1 MTRPYAGRYDEEV
14 LLLPRP
20 LPLAQVLER
29 DATLADWS
37 RRHRLEARLTVAIR
51 ALLPR
56 AVGPQ
61 VRVSATAGQCL
72 ELAAGAGAIAA
83 VVRQWAPD
91 LLAALRREGWDFTE
105 LRVRVQVNRMA
116 EQPVKSTGNQRDASG
131 ARALFDLG
139 DRLPEGPL
147 RRSLARWSRRAR
159 GRA

>member
-1 MTRPYAGRYDEEV
+1 MRPYAGRYDEEA

-37 RRHRLEARLTVAIR
+37 RRHRLEARLTAAIR

-61 VRVSATAGQCL
+61 IRVSATGGQCL

-83 VVRQWAPD
+83 VVRQRAPD

-105 LRVRVQVNRMA
+105 IRIRVQVRAA
-116 EQPVKSTGNQRDASG
+116 ERSAEKRFSNQVDVSKLHP
-131 ARALFDLG
+131 LFRLADTLG
-139 DRLPEGPL
+139 DSPL
-147 RRSLARWSRRAR
+147 KQSLERWRRRVQ
-159 GRA
+159 GR